1 MVSLRSLD
9 ARSIALGAAVC
20 AGLMLV
26 MAQSAPGFNQAV
38 RVQYG
43 PHPRD
48 MVQIKEG
55 IPFVVPAGRILVV
68 TGLGD
73 VVGSGGA
80 KWLIVNGQNE
90 LSMTPVFAQTPPSV
104 AAVPTGLTFSAGSV
118 CEVLGGAGTAR
129 AYGYLSEL

>member
-9 ARSIALGAAVC
+9 ARSLALGAAVC
-20 AGLMLV
+20 AGLMLL

-48 MVQIKEG
+48 MVRIKEG

-73 VVGSGGA
+73 AVGSGGA

-90 LSMTPVFAQTPPSV
+90 LSMTPVFSQTPPSV
-104 AAVPTGLTFSAGSV
+104 AEVPTGLTVAAGSSV
-118 CEVLGGAGTAR
+118 DVIGGGGAAR